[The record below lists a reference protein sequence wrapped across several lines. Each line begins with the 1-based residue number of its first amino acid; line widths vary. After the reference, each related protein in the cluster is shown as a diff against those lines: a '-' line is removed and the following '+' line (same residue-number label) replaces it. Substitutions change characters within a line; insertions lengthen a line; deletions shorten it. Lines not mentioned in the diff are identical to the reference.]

1 MSAVVSED
9 MQDLRARRSSPSLIH
24 NIESEVI
31 QTLCGGDRMPRRV
44 AGPQASHSQGVE
56 GPHRI

>member
-9 MQDLRARRSSPSLIH
+9 IQDLRTCLVVRARRSSISLIH

-31 QTLCGGDRMPRRV
+31 QTLCG
-44 AGPQASHSQGVE
+44 VE
-56 GPHRI
+56 WQDV